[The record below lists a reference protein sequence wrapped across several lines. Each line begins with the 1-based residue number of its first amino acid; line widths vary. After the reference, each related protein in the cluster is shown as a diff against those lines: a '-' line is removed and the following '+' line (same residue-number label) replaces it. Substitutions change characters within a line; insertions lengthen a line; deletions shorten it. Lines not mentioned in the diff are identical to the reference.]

1 MDLTNDIKTDLNGAS
16 LFFPSVCLIC
26 PPHSS
31 YYTRT
36 MSGPWWIP
44 AAFTPAPFRWTF
56 QRDRFMEMSSCNFSF
71 RMYSLLKL
79 PDSFSAVTTF
89 FLPLYERKS
98 YYSYISNLAMV
109 SCLYDPKYWFGETS
123 GFSVSLCSL
132 NRSVGVSLASVGKF
146 WIKNKVTQWW
156 CRLF

>member
-71 RMYSLLKL
+71 RMCSSKTAWQLFSSDNIFSSTLRKKVVLFIHLKSCYGEL
-79 PDSFSAVTTF
+79 PIWPQILIWGNF
-89 FLPLYERKS
+89 
-98 YYSYISNLAMV
+98 
-109 SCLYDPKYWFGETS
+109 
-123 GFSVSLCSL
+123 
-132 NRSVGVSLASVGKF
+132 
-146 WIKNKVTQWW
+146 
-156 CRLF
+156 RLFCFSLFPKQACRGESGQCWEVLNKE